1 LTAVSAGNAVLL
13 QEEIA
18 KRVIEKDAFQ
28 KQIEYACGIDVSYR
42 NKFAYCSAVVIRK
55 SSFEVEELINTKSV
69 IQHEYIPGLF
79 MLREADPILNSLK
92 LLKTAFELLLIDG
105 HGRLHPRKC
114 GLASYI
120 GVITNKPT
128 IGVAKHLLCGSVR
141 EDGFVEFDNIALG
154 FRIKLQDKRP
164 VYVSIGNKISLES
177 AIYIVKQF
185 TKNGEVIPEPL
196 RIADANSKNCL
207 NFL

>member
-1 LTAVSAGNAVLL
+1 
-13 QEEIA
+13 
-18 KRVIEKDAFQ
+18 
-28 KQIEYACGIDVSYR
+28 
-42 NKFAYCSAVVIRK
+42 
-55 SSFEVEELINTKSV
+55 
-69 IQHEYIPGLF
+69 
-79 MLREADPILNSLK
+79 
-92 LLKTAFELLLIDG
+92 LLIDG

-128 IGVAKHLLCGSVR
+128 IGVAKHLLCGYVR

>member
-1 LTAVSAGNAVLL
+1 LPPVSVGNAVLL

-18 KRVIEKDAFQ
+18 KGVIEKDAFQ
-28 KQIEYACGIDVSYR
+28 KPIEYVCGIDVSYR
-42 NKFAYCSAVVIRK
+42 SKTAYCSAVVIRK
-55 SSFEVEELINTKSV
+55 SSFEVEEFINTKSV

-79 MLREADPILNSLK
+79 MLREAEPILNSLA
-92 LLKTAFELLLIDG
+92 LLKSSFELLLIDG
-105 HGRLHPRKC
+105 HGLLHPRKC

-128 IGVAKHLLCGSVR
+128 VGVAKHLLCGSVR
-141 EDGFVEFDNIALG
+141 EDGFVEFDKIALG
-154 FRIKLQDKRP
+154 FRVEMQDKRP
-164 VYVSIGNKISLES
+164 VYISIGNKISLES
-177 AIYIVKQF
+177 AIYIVKQL

-196 RIADANSKNCL
+196 RIADANSKNYL